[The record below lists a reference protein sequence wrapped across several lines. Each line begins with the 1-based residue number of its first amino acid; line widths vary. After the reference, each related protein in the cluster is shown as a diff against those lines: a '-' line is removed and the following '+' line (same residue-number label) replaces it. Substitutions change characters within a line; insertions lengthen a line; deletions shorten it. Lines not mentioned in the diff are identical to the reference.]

1 MLSEIFDVIY
11 IIRNGIVDTS
21 ELRYSLRSL
30 DNLQHGDVWIA
41 GGDPQDIKPDR
52 YLDIKQEG
60 ASKWERTTYTLRKI
74 CEAKETPD
82 MFYLFND
89 DFFIMQPAEIIPPI
103 YNGTLYDRIKSIG
116 ASRYAKQ
123 LKSTADELT
132 RRGLGVNNYAVHI
145 PLFIEKDKAL
155 EVLKEFDGWPMFR
168 SLYGNYWN
176 IGGENRPDVKIAQTS
191 IMPAEDKPY
200 LSTSNISF
208 KYGLVGEHIRRT
220 FKEKCKYEV

>member
-1 MLSEIFDVIY
+1 MLSEIYDCIY
-11 IIRNGIVDTS
+11 IVRNDIIDTS

-30 DNLQHGDVWIA
+30 DNLKHGGVWIA
-41 GGDPQDIKPDR
+41 GGDPQGIKPDR
-52 YLDIKQEG
+52 SLSIKQLG

-103 YNGTLYDRIKSIG
+103 YNGTIYDRLKTIG
-116 ASRYAKQ
+116 ASRYAQHMKH
-123 LKSTADELT
+123 TADELA

-145 PLFIEKDKAL
+145 PMLIEKEKAL
-155 EVLKEFDGWPMFR
+155 EVIEEFTGWPMFR

-176 IGGENRPDVKIAQTS
+176 IGGEDMADVKIVEAS
-191 IMPAEDKPY
+191 VKPGKEAKY

-208 KYGLVGEHIRRT
+208 KYGKVGEHIRQT